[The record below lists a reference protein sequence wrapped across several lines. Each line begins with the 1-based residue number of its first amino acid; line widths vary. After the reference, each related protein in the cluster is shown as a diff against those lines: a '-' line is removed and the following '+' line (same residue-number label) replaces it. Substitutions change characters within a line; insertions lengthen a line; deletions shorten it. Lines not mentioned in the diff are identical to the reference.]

1 MASLSIGD
9 YEQEII
15 AALAYDLA
23 ARVAGLD
30 PSEYN
35 FSDKRLKRLVRQYGK
50 EVLGG
55 LNKKLP
61 KPLRAGIEKLV
72 QTLAG

>member
-1 MASLSIGD
+1 MDTLTIGHF
-9 YEQEII
+9 EQEIV

-35 FSDKRLKRLVRQYGK
+35 FSDKRLKRLVRQYGE
-50 EVLGG
+50 EVL
-55 LNKKLP
+55 
-61 KPLRAGIEKLV
+61 
-72 QTLAG
+72 